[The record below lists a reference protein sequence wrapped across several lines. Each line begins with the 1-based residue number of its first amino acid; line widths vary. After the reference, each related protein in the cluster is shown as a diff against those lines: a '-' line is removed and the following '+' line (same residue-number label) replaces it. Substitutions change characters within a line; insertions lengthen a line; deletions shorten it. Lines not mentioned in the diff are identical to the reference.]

1 MVQFVAGRTS
11 RLADDEGSMTRILTA
26 LHLSDPSS
34 LKRALTTGI
43 SAVMLIIINPFLL
56 KVGLAP
62 LSDGVIA
69 SVAGVLAIYVLQS
82 GLKSRAIAGSSHT
95 AHDAS
100 SATKPKTPAR

>member
-1 MVQFVAGRTS
+1 VTGRTS

-43 SAVMLIIINPFLL
+43 SAAMLITINPFLL

-69 SVAGVLAIYVLQS
+69 SVAGVVAIYVLQS
-82 GLKSRAIAGSSHT
+82 GLKSRASAGASHT

-100 SATKPKTPAR
+100 NALKPKTPAR

>member
-1 MVQFVAGRTS
+1 
-11 RLADDEGSMTRILTA
+11 MTRILTA

-43 SAVMLIIINPFLL
+43 SAVMLITINPFLL

-69 SVAGVLAIYVLQS
+69 SVAGVVAIYVLQS
-82 GLKSRAIAGSSHT
+82 GLKSRAIAGANHP
-95 AHDAS
+95 AHDSFNAI
-100 SATKPKTPAR
+100 KPKNPTR

>member
-1 MVQFVAGRTS
+1 VTGRTS

-56 KVGLAP
+56 KVGVAP

-69 SVAGVLAIYVLQS
+69 SVAGVVAIYVLQS
-82 GLKSRAIAGSSHT
+82 GLKSRAIAGANHT
-95 AHDAS
+95 APDAS
-100 SATKPKTPAR
+100 SAIKPKTPAR

>member
-1 MVQFVAGRTS
+1 
-11 RLADDEGSMTRILTA
+11 MTRILTA

-43 SAVMLIIINPFLL
+43 SAVMLITINPFLL

-69 SVAGVLAIYVLQS
+69 SVAGVVAIYVLQS
-82 GLKSRAIAGSSHT
+82 GLKSRAIAGSNHT
-95 AHDAS
+95 SHDAS
-100 SATKPKTPAR
+100 NALKPKTTAR

>member
-1 MVQFVAGRTS
+1 VAGRTS
-11 RLADDEGSMTRILTA
+11 RLADDEGSMMRILTA

-69 SVAGVLAIYVLQS
+69 SVAGVVAIYVLQS

>member
-1 MVQFVAGRTS
+1 
-11 RLADDEGSMTRILTA
+11 MTKLLTA

-43 SAVMLIIINPFLL
+43 SAVILIIINPLLL

-69 SVAGVLAIYVLQS
+69 SVAGVVAIYVLQS
-82 GLKSRAIAGSSHT
+82 GLKSRAIAGLSHT